1 MIEQNVRVVRCH
13 DERLWVSLGSQ
24 SGCSACDNG
33 RGCGAGL
40 FAKLFQRK
48 PVVIELPR
56 NGQYVKAGQMMTLA
70 LPEQL
75 YVRLVLASYGW
86 PLIAALAGGVIGN
99 SLATWLHLNSLPSDL
114 TTLAA
119 GLLAA
124 GVVIKL
130 VRHTQLTGLFRDCQQ
145 SMDYYP
151 ATEAGMCSRKS
162 SESVDDDE

>member
-24 SGCSACDNG
+24 SGCSACDDG
-33 RGCGAGL
+33 KGCGAGL

-56 NGQYVKAGQMMTLA
+56 NELRVQAGQMMTLA

-86 PLIAALAGGVIGN
+86 PLIAALAGGATGN
-99 SLATWLHLNSLPSDL
+99 SLATWLQVNPLPTDL
-114 TTLAA
+114 ITLAA

-124 GVVIKL
+124 AVVMRLIRL
-130 VRHTQLTGLFRDCQQ
+130 RQYTGLFRDCQQ

-151 ATEAGMCSRKS
+151 ATGAVMCSRES
-162 SESVDDDE
+162 TESVGDKE